1 MIKEIAY
8 QNREEWLSL
17 RKNYIGGSDAGA
29 VLGMNPYKSAYSLW
43 AEKSG
48 KIEGFEGNSKVDL
61 FLDGLYD
68 NLNQIVFHV
77 KYVHVAIGGYFMLR
91 NRFIKDILSVVS
103 DNGLLGT
110 EDDIEDY
117 GDHFYFTTNCE
128 KWLEQ

>member
-1 MIKEIAY
+1 
-8 QNREEWLSL
+8 
-17 RKNYIGGSDAGA
+17 
-29 VLGMNPYKSAYSLW
+29 MNAKTERTAKRFNVYDRILKL
-43 AEKSG
+43 EN
-48 KIEGFEGNSKVDL
+48 ELLNVEGNSKVDL